1 MATSNPIKNDSKYC
15 RDCGGEM
22 TNAGNLSWC
31 ENIIPKIKC
40 SPLGRNS
47 RNYCEFCGAQS
58 VSSSVCLN
66 CQNVAY
72 NP

>member
-1 MATSNPIKNDSKYC
+1 MARNFTVRNDSNFC
-15 RDCGGEM
+15 RDCGGKM
-22 TNAGNLSWC
+22 TLSGEFSWC
-31 ENIIPKIKC
+31 ENIIPQETC
-40 SPLGRNS
+40 SSLGRNS